1 MNVLL
6 IVPYNFE
13 KTGGYYLP
21 LTHYDKCLKENGY
34 SVQYFRFPYHVYRSS
49 EIRNLKK
56 RLYDNIECGFDVL
69 VAFGLNQCTIL
80 TRLIDPRKVEVR
92 CVGIMMD
99 CMRLHAES
107 VLPYKVGIKLKTREF
122 LKKIVY
128 TNREKR
134 CLKMYES
141 TVFVSAVDTEYVK
154 KFYKKRRGKVF
165 YVPNGMDIP
174 VQSKYVRKNEKSLC
188 LGCLTG
194 FSNDT
199 LNENLYPMVRTIFP
213 YISKYLP
220 NIRLV
225 IAGRGCPEKLVQEFQ
240 ATKNIEFIGEVG
252 EIDEF
257 YSQVDII
264 VSTVRKRCGIINRI
278 LEGWA
283 FSKTVIGYKNNFATF
298 IEAKDGVDY
307 LSADDKKEFLAV
319 VRNCL
324 TGKYDIDLIGKNG
337 RKIVEDY
344 YTWDK
349 CGKRLLDVINGIED

>member
-21 LTHYDKCLKENGY
+21 LTHYEKCLRENGC
-34 SVQYFRFPYHVYRSS
+34 SVRYFRLPYHVYRSS
-49 EIRNLKK
+49 EVSDLKK
-56 RLYDNIECGFDVL
+56 ELYDNIECGFNVL

-80 TRLIDPRKVEVR
+80 TRLIDLRKVDFR

-107 VLPYKVGIKLKTREF
+107 VLPYKVGIKSKTREF

-141 TVFVSAVDTEYVK
+141 TVFVSAVDTKYVK
-154 KFYKKRRGKVF
+154 NFYKKRRGEVF
-165 YVPNGMDIP
+165 YVPNGIDIP
-174 VQSKYVRKNEKSLC
+174 SQSKYVRKDEKSLR

-199 LNENLYPMVRTIFP
+199 LNENLYPLVRTIFP
-213 YISKYLP
+213 YITQYLP

-225 IAGRGCPEKLVQEFQ
+225 IAGRGCPGILVQELQ
-240 ATKNIEFIGEVG
+240 AAKNIDFIGEVG
-252 EIDEF
+252 ELDEF

-283 FSKTVIGYKNNFATF
+283 FSKTIIGYKDNFATF
-298 IEAKDGVDY
+298 IEAEDEVDY
-307 LSADDKKEFLAV
+307 LSADSKEEFLVV

-337 RKIVEDY
+337 RKIVENY

-349 CGKRLLDVINGIED
+349 CGKRLCDVIKGIKN